1 MLKREKMKI
10 IIQVV
15 KTQKL
20 VTADETDETLKVFVM
35 IIRCDFNEVY
45 KENKIL
51 HVHRGVQ
58 FLSDQSRTEKS

>member
-45 KENKIL
+45 KENEIL
-51 HVHRGVQ
+51 HVHRGV
-58 FLSDQSRTEKS
+58 